1 MITPKFS
8 IIIPVYN
15 AEKYLPHC
23 MESLLNQNYH
33 DFEIVLIN
41 DGSTD
46 QSGLLC
52 DEYAN
57 NDKRVKVFHT
67 SNQGAGHARN
77 VGLNYATGEYVLFV
91 DSDDWLE
98 LEALAIYVKSI
109 ESYDWLIGCSHNCY
123 FKGDSMESMKVDY
136 YYPANRY
143 DSRQDIREMY
153 VDIAVNGVSHAPH
166 NKVYKREIIEKYQLR
181 FPNRPKYEDLAFN
194 NTYVDKINSLVI
206 INDHTYNYR
215 VSNLEG
221 VAQKLPTNMFD
232 IFTDVNN
239 ELIQLL
245 KNWKVWDKK
254 SEQLLQSKYITD
266 VASCIN
272 NTYNPNLTYTFESRY
287 TYIKAILEHE
297 KVQQSCKHVDSSKF
311 VNVIARLMSIKST
324 LLIMCCYRLK
334 TTIRQ
339 IVQR

>member
-15 AEKYLPHC
+15 AEKYLPNC
-23 MESLLNQNYH
+23 MESLLKQSYQE
-33 DFEIVLIN
+33 FEVLLIN

-46 QSGLLC
+46 QSGVIC
-52 DEYAN
+52 DKYGMS
-57 NDKRVKVFHT
+57 DKRVKVFHT
-67 SNQGAGHARN
+67 PNQGAGQARN
-77 VGLNYATGEYVLFV
+77 VGLDSVTGEYVLFV

-98 LEALAIYVKSI
+98 IESLSIYVKSI

-123 FKGDSMESMKVDY
+123 FKGDSMESMKIDY
-136 YYPANRY
+136 YYPASRY
-143 DSRQDIREMY
+143 DSRQDICEMY

-166 NKVYKREIIEKYQLR
+166 NKVYKRDIIEKYKLR

-194 NTYVDKINSLVI
+194 NAYVDKINSLVI

-245 KNWKVWDKK
+245 KNWKVWNER
-254 SEQLLQSKYITD
+254 SEHLLQSKYITD

-311 VNVIARLMSIKST
+311 VNVIAGLMSIKST
-324 LLIMCCYRLK
+324 LLIMFCYRLK

-339 IVQR
+339 IIQR